1 LVSSEDAKVMFR
13 YSMEKKEVMT
23 KDVIARMDE
32 LMKPIDRQIM
42 MCDNVEDLLMLASN
56 MMVTAKM
63 IYVQQLGGEGA
74 KLLIQKMVNEIDE
87 RILPVGREV
96 PPEDY

>member
-1 LVSSEDAKVMFR
+1 MQH
-13 YSMEKKEVMT
+13 KKETIVT

>member
-1 LVSSEDAKVMFR
+1 MFSDR
-13 YSMEKKEVMT
+13 KKT
-23 KDVIARMDE
+23 IARMEE

-96 PPEDY
+96 PPEDYC

>member
-1 LVSSEDAKVMFR
+1 MDR
-13 YSMEKKEVMT
+13 KET
-23 KDVIARMDE
+23 IKRMIE
-32 LMKPIDRQIM
+32 LMEPIDRQIM

-87 RILPVGREV
+87 RILPVGREI
-96 PPEDY
+96 PPY

>member
-1 LVSSEDAKVMFR
+1 
-13 YSMEKKEVMT
+13 MT
-23 KDVIARMDE
+23 IDVIARMDE
-32 LMKPIDRQIM
+32 LMKPIARQLM

-87 RILPVGREV
+87 RILPLGREV
-96 PPEDY
+96 PPEDYC

>member
-1 LVSSEDAKVMFR
+1 
-13 YSMEKKEVMT
+13 
-23 KDVIARMDE
+23 MDE

>member
-1 LVSSEDAKVMFR
+1 
-13 YSMEKKEVMT
+13 MT
-23 KDVIARMDE
+23 KSVVERMNE

-74 KLLIQKMVNEIDE
+74 KELIQKMVNEIDE
-87 RILPVGREV
+87 RILPMGREV
-96 PPEDY
+96 PPEDYC